1 MNRFIHVFILLFVVF
16 LSKGQSTREILL
28 EMKGKSDTAKMRLY
42 TELANTYSKQETDSA
57 ILFYSVAVDYAQRAG
72 NKDKQVE
79 YLRKIGDLHMRK
91 GSYETAVSF
100 YDKTIDLAGQ
110 LSSSVTYLAEA
121 YQGKGM
127 SFSHLS
133 RHQEASGAFFTA
145 LNLYEH
151 LEDSV
156 HIADLMDLVGTSML
170 SRGDHEQA
178 MQYYRRS
185 LAVREL
191 NNDGLGR
198 AKSMIR
204 FGDIHTR
211 AGELDSAYTAYK
223 DAFNIAL
230 LLKDSG
236 VVQQGLVGMAAIQLE
251 KEQWNQA
258 YNSLVQA
265 KDYAQAHGARSDL
278 LSVKLLLGK
287 VHYKRK
293 ELSKAIQEL
302 QDVYVQ
308 ASSLGNHSLALEAAG
323 LMSWVHYDNGN
334 FQKSADLLR
343 LHNAHLD
350 TINRATFTEQKDDA
364 QVAYEHDNQKRH
376 EEIAQEAMD
385 LQQANER
392 QVVAIWWIVGLS
404 LLGASTTILF
414 LVVINRRRR
423 RVNRLLKH
431 SLRRREHLLKEF
443 HYRVKNNLQLVYSLL
458 NLQKSG
464 IKDKQAAFALSE
476 AQNRIRSMGLVHEH
490 LYTGTQLG
498 HVDFQQY
505 LVSLLGNLKHEYLD
519 DRFEVEID
527 VHAEEIA
534 MSSDKAIP
542 VGLIINE
549 LASNAFKFAYGE
561 DKQGILDVT
570 LERSGNKEFSLI
582 VRDNGPG
589 MGDDFSIDSVQTLG
603 LELVQI
609 LALQLGGEVSY
620 KYDNGA
626 VFKILIAGSEAPDS
640 E

>member
-1 MNRFIHVFILLFVVF
+1 MVRFAFVCILVFVSAFANGQNTRQLL
-16 LSKGQSTREILL
+16 LG
-28 EMKGKSDTAKMRLY
+28 MKGKSDTAKMRLY
-42 TELANTYSKQETDSA
+42 TELANTFIKEEPDSA
-57 ILFYSVAVDYAQRAG
+57 ILFYSVAMDYAQRADV
-72 NKDKQVE
+72 KDKQVF
-79 YLRKIGDLHMRK
+79 YLRTIADLHRLK
-91 GSYETAVSF
+91 GSNETAISF
-100 YDKTIDLAGQ
+100 YNKTIDLAGQ
-110 LSSSVTYLAEA
+110 LSSSVSYLAEA

-127 SFSHLS
+127 SFNELS
-133 RHQEASGAFFTA
+133 RHQEASGAFFTS

-151 LEDSV
+151 LGDSSR
-156 HIADLMDLVGTSML
+156 IADLMDLVGTSML
-170 SRGDHEQA
+170 SRGDHGQA

-185 LAVREL
+185 LEVRQLSKDE
-191 NNDGLGR
+191 LGR

-204 FGDIHTR
+204 FGDIHMLQG
-211 AGELDSAYTAYK
+211 ALDSAYTAYK

-230 LLKDSG
+230 LMKDSL
-236 VVQQGLVGMAAIQLE
+236 VAQQGLIGMATIQLE
-251 KEQWNQA
+251 KEKWDQA
-258 YNSLVQA
+258 YSTLVQA
-265 KDYAQAHGARSDL
+265 KDIARARGARSDL
-278 LSVKLLLGK
+278 LSVRLLLGR

-293 ELSKAIQEL
+293 ELNKAIEEL
-302 QDVYVQ
+302 QSVYIE
-308 ASSLGNHSLALEAAG
+308 AATIGNHNIAVEAAG

-350 TINRATFTEQKDDA
+350 TVNSASPKEKKDDA
-364 QVAYEHDNQKRH
+364 QVTYEHDSQQRH
-376 EEIAQEAMD
+376 EEIAQQAME

-392 QVVAIWWIVGLS
+392 QVITIWWIVGLS

-414 LVVINRRRR
+414 LVIINRRRR
-423 RVNRLLKH
+423 RINRLLKH

-464 IKDKQAAFALSE
+464 IRDKQAAFALGE

-490 LYTGTQLG
+490 LYIGTQLG

-505 LVSLLGNLKHEYLD
+505 LVSLLDNLKHEYLD
-519 DRFEVEID
+519 DNFEVDIE
-527 VHAEEIA
+527 VHAEDIA

-549 LASNAFKFAYGE
+549 LASNAFKFAYSQDIRG
-561 DKQGILDVT
+561 KLDVA
-570 LERSGNKEFSLI
+570 LHKSGNKEFSLI

-589 MGDDFSIDSVQTLG
+589 MGDDFSMESVQTLG

-620 KYDNGA
+620 SYDNGA
-626 VFKILIAGSEAPDS
+626 VFKILITGSETPDS